1 MKKIIFGLF
10 LIISFVYN
18 VKAQDIDLYKINKDD
33 NVNSPKIS
41 SSMSFNEFQ
50 ILSRDLRMKD
60 MMYGVVVPG
69 YVHFKAKEN
78 NAGYILLGLRTASYV
93 GICGVYISSKS
104 RGDKFYSGIISTNN
118 DINNIKI
125 TDNWSVKKSD
135 VIVVASVVTMFST
148 YLFDWIHG
156 QYILQKKQ
164 NMIRYKY
171 GIKLNIEQNLTS
183 SINYT
188 PTLSL
193 SLKF

>member
-10 LIISFVYN
+10 LIISFVYK

-183 SINYT
+183 SVSYT

>member
-10 LIISFVYN
+10 LIISFVYK